1 MTLGIELE
9 TNGRYCLASHSGY
22 ASEPRE
28 GDETSEAMAV
38 VQNVVDIGK
47 LLGGQFQMAGYLG

>member
-9 TNGRYCLASHSGY
+9 TNCAYCLALHSEY

-28 GDETSEAMAV
+28 GDGTSEAMAV

-47 LLGGQFQMAGYLG
+47 LLGGQ